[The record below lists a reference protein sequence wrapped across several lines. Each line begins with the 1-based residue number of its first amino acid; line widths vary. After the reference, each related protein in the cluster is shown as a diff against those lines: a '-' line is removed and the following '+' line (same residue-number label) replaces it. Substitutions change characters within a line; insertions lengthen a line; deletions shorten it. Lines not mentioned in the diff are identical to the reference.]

1 MTSIRPLSDS
11 DQPAAE
17 AFLSRHPESS
27 MFLRGN
33 MRLAGITYK
42 DADYHGSYIGAF
54 DEDSGLLT
62 GLLAHY
68 WNGNIMMQAPDH
80 DILRALVQS
89 YRMICERPVQG
100 ILGDDAQAQI
110 VMQELQI
117 TNLPFAV
124 NNAEGLYALALT
136 DLNLPEKAEA
146 PHLSIRLTQDADS
159 AVLTDWL
166 TAYEIEALGAE
177 DNEALAVHVK
187 DRVRR
192 TIGAADSWILCDND
206 TPVAL
211 CGFNAR
217 LPDIVQIGPV
227 WTPPAHRNNGY
238 ARIIVA
244 KALQGAANEN
254 VEKSVLFTDNPAAAK
269 AYEAVGFQKI
279 GAYRLALLKEPQH
292 IKPPR

>member
-1 MTSIRPLSDS
+1 
-11 DQPAAE
+11 
-17 AFLSRHPESS
+17 

-42 DADYHGSYIGAF
+42 DADYHGTYLGAF
-54 DEDSGLLT
+54 EGDSGT
-62 GLLAHY
+62 PIGLLAHY

-80 DILRALVQS
+80 NVLRALAKA
-89 YRMICERPVQG
+89 YRQICARPVQG
-100 ILGDDAQAQI
+100 VLGDDTQAQI
-110 VMQELQI
+110 VMQELRIDKQ
-117 TNLPFAV
+117 PYAV
-124 NNAEGLYALALT
+124 NNAEGLYALNLADLT
-136 DLNLPEKAEA
+136 LPEKAQA
-146 PHLSIRLTQDADS
+146 RHLNIRLTQDTDS
-159 AVLTDWL
+159 ATLTDWL

-177 DNEALAVHVK
+177 DNEALRAHVK

-192 TIGAADSWILCDND
+192 TTGGADSWILCDND

-244 KALQGAANEN
+244 KALQNAANEN
-254 VEKSVLFTDNPAAAK
+254 VQKSVLFTDNPAAAK

-279 GAYRLALLKEPQH
+279 GAYRLALLKEPFD
-292 IKPPR
+292 IRTP